1 MSVKCNACDME
12 WSYTPEPG
20 GAHCPEN
27 DRDARLVLR
36 NLDPKI

>member
-12 WSYTPEPG
+12 WSYNPAP
-20 GAHCPEN
+20 CPEN